1 MKSKR
6 SMWVL
11 MISGILIVILAV
23 VLRFTLAKP
32 TESEPERSAISR
44 APAATME
51 FAGEPSY
58 KLITSEIGTLRSFD
72 SLLLEPSEEEFTG
85 EWVYRLVFNPKA
97 MALNGEEIV
106 VLFGEKNLSINGQ
119 TYTGEDGVDYA
130 DILDWAAGKYQYFDY
145 ELIPYISGDGMELS
159 GGNTNE

>member
-1 MKSKR
+1 MNSNR
-6 SMWVL
+6 NMWAL
-11 MISGILIVILAV
+11 MIAGILIVAFAM
-23 VLRFTLAKP
+23 VLWFAFGRP
-32 TESEPERSAISR
+32 VESEPERPSVSH

-51 FAGEPSY
+51 FAEDTGY

-72 SLLLEPSEEEFTG
+72 SLLIEPSDEEFSG

-119 TYTGEDGVDYA
+119 TYTGADGVDYR

-145 ELIPYISGDGMELS
+145 ELLQYIPGDGMELS
-159 GGNTNE
+159 GG

>member
-1 MKSKR
+1 MNNRK
-6 SMWVL
+6 MWAM
-11 MISGILIVILAV
+11 MIGGILLVVLAVILYFAWSSP
-23 VLRFTLAKP
+23 A
-32 TESEPERSAISR
+32 ESEPERPSISH
-44 APAATME
+44 APAAMME
-51 FAGEPSY
+51 FSGDTGY

-72 SLLLEPSEEEFTG
+72 SLLIEPSEEEFSG
-85 EWVYRLVFNPKA
+85 EWVYRLVFNPSA
-97 MALNGEEIV
+97 VMPQGEEIV

-159 GGNTNE
+159 GGDTNE